1 MVFIKE
7 TPQRVCSY
15 PLKLKSEKLKYKCHK
30 MDNSQCFVCA
40 DDCNKSN
47 SNLVNTQ
54 SKKYKSQYT
63 ALIGNLLQSEYELR
77 VCDFD
82 RVCER
87 CVLLLERFDEL
98 QQETKTVKSVLARQI
113 ALRYGIE
120 TDQELLYLDKSK
132 IFSPIRNSNKFNCK
146 HCPAFVSDNVDLI
159 NYHVLYHQYQIEE
172 QKKIQPVFTK
182 LPESTVITKKPSA
195 ITTVARELIKKELE
209 APKLKVTKS
218 SATMKKVEVIH
229 QPIEQIQSF
238 NATVQDCEEDTLDS
252 LIDMNLLDD
261 QLYDSNL
268 RDHNCMF
275 KECDE
280 KFIYASNYVR
290 HLKIKH
296 KLSLNHIFAALRT
309 NLKRPAQVTKLM
321 CPYCFTKTINSNAL
335 EEHVKTHE
343 DTSAQSN
350 LFINRLNTFVTGIMK
365 EARCEVCDS
374 DIPDVTSVK
383 CNHFVAKNGL
393 ARKIDCKDCD
403 AYFYSDKLYNN
414 HLAVM
419 HCQCFFCGMKSE
431 DKSIL
436 KDHINSHLV

>member
-1 MVFIKE
+1 
-7 TPQRVCSY
+7 
-15 PLKLKSEKLKYKCHK
+15 
-30 MDNSQCFVCA
+30 MDKQQCFVCA
-40 DDCNKSN
+40 DDCHKSN
-47 SNLVNTQ
+47 SSLVNMH

-77 VCDFD
+77 VCDSD

-132 IFSPIRNSNKFNCK
+132 SFFPIRSSNKFNCK
-146 HCPAFVSDNVDLI
+146 HCPTFVSDNVDLI

-172 QKKIQPVFTK
+172 QQKNLLK
-182 LPESTVITKKPSA
+182 LPDSTIITKKTSSA
-195 ITTVARELIKKELE
+195 ITTVARELPQKELE
-209 APKLKVTKS
+209 APKVKVVKLSSVNKQIEVTKES
-218 SATMKKVEVIH
+218 TAE
-229 QPIEQIQSF
+229 IESF
-238 NATVQDCEEDTLDS
+238 NAAVQDCEEDTLDS
-252 LIDMNLLDD
+252 LIDINLLDD
-261 QLYDSNL
+261 ELYDSNL
-268 RDHNCMF
+268 RDRCCMF

-280 KFIYASNYVR
+280 KFNYASNYVR

-309 NLKRPAQVTKLM
+309 NLKRPTKVTKFM
-321 CPYCFTKTINSNAL
+321 CPYCFTKTNNSKAL
-335 EEHVKTHE
+335 EEHVKSIHE
-343 DTSAQSN
+343 EIPSQSN
-350 LFINRLNTFVTGIMK
+350 LFINRLNTFVSGIMK
-365 EARCEVCDS
+365 ESQCDVCDN
-374 DIPDVTSVK
+374 DISDVTSIK
-383 CNHFVAKNGL
+383 CNHFVARNGL
-393 ARKIDCKDCD
+393 ARRIECKHCD
-403 AYFYSDKLYNN
+403 KYFYSDRLYNN

-436 KDHINSHLV
+436 KDHINSHLM